1 MKKKNKEQISWKGL
15 EEKNF
20 KDLGVMYFNPEDL
33 FKVDDI
39 DDQVFLGEY
48 EISLDTRQPK
58 KYVTYGQ
65 IE

>member
-39 DDQVFLGEY
+39 DDNLFL
-48 EISLDTRQPK
+48 
-58 KYVTYGQ
+58 
-65 IE
+65 